1 MPASWSSR
9 VLTRLVQAEVCE
21 RDPHICDDLRIA
33 RMTVHYA
40 ASGEATICGPHVLA
54 SYMVLGLHPEK
65 VWPAIEAR
73 RKALWGS
80 GEVSVAAT
88 VPKKPPQSVK
98 LWAEKTNA
106 AKKFIASRGA
116 MQVDSQRLTICV
128 PMASPSIAAEYPN
141 SEHSGSGK
149 ERPFFKRE
157 ELQEFFEK
165 CPSALVS
172 HPELRTLHGMWIA
185 AGKPFGSDIQ
195 FFKAIKHYCEGA
207 PNGGYKSESAVR
219 ANIRRAERRGFLE
232 VAYRDP
238 DRGCHHI
245 WIRPRSQDDRGLYR
259 RVTTHRLSIPLL
271 LKWRDHHHKV
281 REMPTRKQPE
291 STPPPKAPAPARREE
306 PQRKTAEHQREAER
320 SSRTEGRHTYR
331 QTKAFRERIE
341 RHEKGC
347 SGSVRAPDGS
357 TLYVS
362 PDCNV
367 ELYRAPMN
375 RALALK
381 RACEEFGWT
390 VESAIEA
397 IKYHGFTIEAKE
409 ERKT

>member
-1 MPASWSSR
+1 
-9 VLTRLVQAEVCE
+9 
-21 RDPHICDDLRIA
+21 
-33 RMTVHYA
+33 
-40 ASGEATICGPHVLA
+40 
-54 SYMVLGLHPEK
+54 
-65 VWPAIEAR
+65 
-73 RKALWGS
+73 
-80 GEVSVAAT
+80 
-88 VPKKPPQSVK
+88 
-98 LWAEKTNA
+98 
-106 AKKFIASRGA
+106 
-116 MQVDSQRLTICV
+116 
-128 PMASPSIAAEYPN
+128 MASPSIAAEYPN

-306 PQRKTAEHQREAER
+306 PQRKTAEHRGTERDLGKREHER
-320 SSRTEGRHTYR
+320 LRKLRQSVIGDMTSLMKSGRS
-331 QTKAFRERIE
+331 QE
-341 RHEKGC
+341 
-347 SGSVRAPDGS
+347 
-357 TLYVS
+357 
-362 PDCNV
+362 
-367 ELYRAPMN
+367 
-375 RALALK
+375 
-381 RACEEFGWT
+381 
-390 VESAIEA
+390 EA
-397 IKYHGFTIEAKE
+397 ISIVCPALGVTRDEVQEVLKLCLFKPPGPQPENYAPRCARCRDVGFVTGQNQRLVRCPECRPEDGA
-409 ERKT
+409 